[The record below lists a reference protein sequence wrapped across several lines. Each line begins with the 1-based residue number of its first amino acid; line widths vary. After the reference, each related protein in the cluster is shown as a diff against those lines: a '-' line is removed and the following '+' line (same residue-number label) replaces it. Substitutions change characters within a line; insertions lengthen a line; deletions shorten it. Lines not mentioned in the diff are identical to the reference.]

1 MPGPGRPPQ
10 AAGHVPGR
18 SPATLLPRPAQVP
31 RQPLVADPRPPVAEL
46 GHRTTAHG
54 AQPRLHETGP
64 GPLAQRE
71 RTEETAV
78 EVDEPVRPGDVDE
91 ELQLD
96 QPDPSQAAQELLA
109 PCGQLGVDRHGH
121 GPRRGSGG
129 GREETRRDLLDPPE
143 QLSGVHDPDDGG
155 QVTLDRLLQ
164 DGLVLRAAEGP
175 QVLDQLRPGRAD
187 GRLDPVRAAL
197 LGRPVPAV
205 LDHDGQGDVR
215 ALPRRGRRGHRG
227 VETGLHREVGEHELV
242 HRRGDD
248 AGRWMGDRHPEP
260 VAMVRQRR
268 HPVVAGPDDDGIPS
282 LADRAAHSLDEG
294 VLVTGGPRD
303 HHGPL
308 DGARGTDQPCTGPGR
323 RHADP
328 PTGAPEGAG
337 GGHRSPVTGVR
348 EDEHR
353 RGGAPGGGHGGHGMP
368 RPRRCGGESP
378 PRREG
383 GYPPPRS
390 GSLHR
395 CPGRPRTAR
404 WRT

>member
-31 RQPLVADPRPPVAEL
+31 REPLVADPSTPVAEL

-175 QVLDQLRPGRAD
+175 QVLDQLRPSRAD

-248 AGRWMGDRHPEP
+248 AGRRMGDRHPEP
-260 VAMVRQRR
+260 VAMVRQGR

-282 LADRAAHSLDEG
+282 LAGGAAHPLDEDS
-294 VLVTGGPRD
+294 LVTGRPWDQDGAV
-303 HHGPL
+303 
-308 DGARGTDQPCTGPGR
+308 DGARGAQQPGAGSGR
-323 RHADP
+323 PCPDP
-328 PTGAPEGAG
+328 PAGAPQGAG
-337 GGHRSPVTGVR
+337 GGHGSPVTGVR
-348 EDEHR
+348 EQEDRSCAVEGHAPTVGNR
-353 RGGAPGGGHGGHGMP
+353 R
-368 RPRRCGGESP
+368 
-378 PRREG
+378 
-383 GYPPPRS
+383 
-390 GSLHR
+390 
-395 CPGRPRTAR
+395 
-404 WRT
+404 